1 RVLKALRPHTQRQGL
16 RLRLCLDDAAVRRGL
31 SLLRLALGLLLLSLE
46 TLSLGHGRL
55 AALFLDL
62 LFPFFPLTLEALL
75 NDAIQLLLRD
85 RLDVAL
91 RRVLPG
97 GVLPASRHIA
107 AVLHPGVGRHRF
119 LHLFAHRQSLQTV
132 LRPSALSVS

>member
-1 RVLKALRPHTQRQGL
+1 MG
-16 RLRLCLDDAAVRRGL
+16 RGL
-31 SLLRLALGLLLLSLE
+31 SLLRPPFGLLFLSLE
-46 TLSLGHGRL
+46 TLSISHGRL

-62 LFPFFPLTLEALL
+62 LLPLFPLTLEALL

-97 GVLPASRHIA
+97 GVLPTSRHIA
-107 AVLHPGVGRHRF
+107 AVLRPGVGRHRF
-119 LHLFAHRQSLQTV
+119 LHLFAHSQSLHTV
-132 LRPSALSVS
+132 LRPSALSVSFVP

>member
-1 RVLKALRPHTQRQGL
+1 RILDALGPHAQSQSLCLGL
-16 RLRLCLDDAAVRRGL
+16 GLDDATMGRGL
-31 SLLRLALGLLLLSLE
+31 RLLRLALGLLLLSLE

-85 RLDVAL
+85 RLVVAL

-107 AVLHPGVGRHRF
+107 AGLHPGVGRHRF